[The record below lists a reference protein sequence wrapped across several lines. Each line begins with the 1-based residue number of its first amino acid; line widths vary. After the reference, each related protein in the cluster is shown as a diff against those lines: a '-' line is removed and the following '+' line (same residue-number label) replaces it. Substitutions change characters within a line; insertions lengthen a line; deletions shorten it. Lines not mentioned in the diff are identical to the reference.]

1 MNNPRVYS
9 KFRAFAKRFSGHGW
23 RKRFRIVDRIYKY
36 LNRGLVPSTA
46 KVHGYTMYIDP
57 YDSMGLAIGG
67 VYEPLETTLVRELIR
82 PGQVILDIGANI
94 GYYTLLFS
102 QQVGPSGLVFAFEPD
117 SQSFQLLQKN
127 IKVNNIKNTS
137 VFQLAVADE
146 EKDLTL
152 YRDRFNN
159 LDHRIVKPDWESEAI
174 HIRSIRLDTFYS
186 QCSPRPPDF
195 IKMDIQG
202 SEGYALEG
210 MKNLLAQS
218 ANVMLLTEFWPAGL
232 NQGGYGAEVFL
243 RNLTSLG
250 FSLLDTLDHANGS
263 TPATI
268 QELLKKYPPTQPG
281 HTNLLCKRQAA

>member
-1 MNNPRVYS
+1 MNKPRVYYL
-9 KFRAFAKRFSGHGW
+9 FRAFAKRLSGHGW
-23 RKRFRIVDRIYKY
+23 RERFGVIDRIYKY
-36 LNRGLVPSTA
+36 LNRGLAPSTA

-102 QQVGPSGLVFAFEPD
+102 QQVGSSGLVFAFEPD
-117 SQSFQLLQKN
+117 PQSFQLLQKN
-127 IKVNNIKNTS
+127 IFVNNIKNTS
-137 VFQLAVADE
+137 IFQLAVADE
-146 EKDLTL
+146 EKDQTL

-159 LDHRIVKPDWESEAI
+159 LDHRIVKPDWESEAVR
-174 HIRSIRLDTFYS
+174 IRSICLDSFYS
-186 QCSPRPPDF
+186 QCSPRLPDF

-202 SEGYALEG
+202 AEGYALEG

-218 ANVMLLTEFWPAGL
+218 GNLILLTEFWPAGL
-232 NQGGYGAEVFL
+232 NQGGYGAEIFL
-243 RNLTSLG
+243 RKLTSLG
-250 FSLLDTLDHANGS
+250 FSLSDTLDQSTGS
-263 TPATI
+263 APATI
-268 QELLKKYPPTQPG
+268 QALLKKYPPTQPG